1 MVRGFWSSLVS
12 PVVSASSLV
21 SVCHDVICSWRRLG
35 RTCGVHTPCTGD
47 CGWWCACMCGLCKVW
62 VWSISSLCKERS
74 YWSVRNYLPYT
85 IRFHFEELSRIH
97 LEHLSEIFIHCIKEF
112 SIVYHNRF
120 RPRPGV
126 HITFSHP
133 QPDVRGSYILVVFWD
148 HNVPYIY
155 NSIIV
160 YQYIKHYWLW
170 CKRKYVSVFLRKS
183 EFLDKWNCWQLN
195 FLTLISMNI
204 WFLGW
209 TQQRNL

>member
-97 LEHLSEIFIHCIKEF
+97 LEHLLEIFIHCIKEF

-155 NSIIV
+155 NSISV
-160 YQYIKHYWLW
+160 YQTL
-170 CKRKYVSVFLRKS
+170 
-183 EFLDKWNCWQLN
+183 
-195 FLTLISMNI
+195 LTMM
-204 WFLGW
+204 
-209 TQQRNL
+209 